1 MMLYKKI
8 MAEGRTLTK
17 EEATYFNEKYGA
29 DFEYDGMEAYNDS
42 VGVYAQLDGKLKPMS
57 ITMCDDISDER
68 PVLDLGQNVIKSYV
82 KDFIGILKKPFADR
96 KWLTAFRIT

>member
-1 MMLYKKI
+1 
-8 MAEGRTLTK
+8 
-17 EEATYFNEKYGA
+17 
-29 DFEYDGMEAYNDS
+29 MEAYNDS

-82 KDFIGILKKPFADR
+82 KDFIGILKSHLLTG